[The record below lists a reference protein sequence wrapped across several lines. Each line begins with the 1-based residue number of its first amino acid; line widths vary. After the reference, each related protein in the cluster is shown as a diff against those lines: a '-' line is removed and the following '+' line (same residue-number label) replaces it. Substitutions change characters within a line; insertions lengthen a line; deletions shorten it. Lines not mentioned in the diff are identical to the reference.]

1 MDRRG
6 DSLFS
11 YLSTTAWSSAPPRRR
26 QLYVASLGQRL
37 NSGNSSAPR
46 RGSMTRVR
54 DARLAVL
61 GLHVRRLYVA
71 QGGST
76 RLPSISSST
85 RVEVVRLHRSAARCW
100 LHGQLLGW
108 LQDQRAQGS
117 STISRLPH
125 VFWLHRLERHSFT
138 LEQQL
143 HGSVKNAATG
153 LLGGSSPWLCGGS
166 CWRGCGSRQR
176 AVVAFYV
183 PAFSSLCSHCFCF
196 FARQTLTLPFASA
209 SSSWTSLS
217 STTCPLSS

>member
-1 MDRRG
+1 MRECGKPRCCRG
-6 DSLFS
+6 LR
-11 YLSTTAWSSAPPRRR
+11 L
-26 QLYVASLGQRL
+26 LGHDIFHGCGSISMGNEAFWLQRW
-37 NSGNSSAPR
+37 
-46 RGSMTRVR
+46 
-54 DARLAVL
+54 
-61 GLHVRRLYVA
+61 VRRTMAWL
-71 QGGST
+71 GS
-76 RLPSISSST
+76 
-85 RVEVVRLHRSAARCW
+85 SAARCW